1 VADGFLFA
9 CEYSNF
15 SCLQFTMHL
24 VDGVLAA
31 AYGHSP
37 SRDMGFKKGIS
48 VANPLDA
55 AVIMPEMLPLANLTT
70 EQIDRIVG
78 GVAGG
83 AANVADV
90 FCLTPV
96 QEGMLFHHLMD
107 ADDSSDVYVLP
118 VVLRFDSRAR
128 LEGFLGA
135 LQQVV
140 DRNDILRTSLAWEG
154 LPEPV
159 QVVWRQARLPVQEIT
174 LDARP
179 MANPAIVSG
188 AHPAPPRGDDPPY
201 PPEED
206 GDHDA
211 VRQLLTAAGS
221 RMDLGSAPLLRVYVA
236 AEPGSQRWLA
246 LLQVHH
252 LILDNT
258 ALELMLGE
266 VAAFA
271 HGIGNLLE
279 EPVPFRDFVVRA
291 RPRSPRQ
298 EHERFF
304 AGLLSDVTSP
314 TAPYGLLDVHEDG
327 IAAGQARLPVDA
339 ELAARVRER
348 ARAAHVSPAT
358 LFHLVWARVLAA
370 VSGRDDVVFG
380 TVLFGRM
387 TAGPGADRALGPFI
401 NTLPVRIDVA
411 AAGTADAIRHMQA
424 QLIGLLAHEHAP
436 LALAQQASGV
446 AAPAPLFTSIL
457 NYRHRQD
464 TGQGLG
470 AGLEGIEVVSVRERT
485 NYPVALSVD
494 DTGTGFVFHVQAVAP
509 ASADQVCALVHTA
522 TEQLVTALETAP
534 AAPMRAMQVLD
545 EAARGQILAGWND
558 TARPVPE
565 VTLPA
570 LFEARA
576 AQCPDAVAVVFA
588 GTSLSYAELNRRA
601 NQLARLLV
609 SRGAV
614 PESLVAVVMERSA
627 DLLVALLAVLKA
639 GAAYLPVDL
648 KYPAERVRYML
659 ADASPAVVVASAAG
673 LAAAHGTTAHGA
685 AEHGTTEHGTTGG
698 LAPVVLDDPAVI
710 GELSAQPGTDLTDA
724 DRRAPLRPQH
734 PAYVIYTSGSTGRP
748 KGVVIPHR
756 NVANL
761 MQWAVTAFGARG
773 LSRVLASTS
782 SSFDVSVFE
791 MFSPLI
797 AGGCIEVV
805 DDLLALERQPFRGT
819 LVSGVP
825 SVMAGLIS
833 GGTPP
838 PELDE
843 DCGTVVLAGEGLS
856 GQHMALLRSWL
867 PGRRIANIY
876 GPTEAT
882 VYATA
887 WYSSGAGQA
896 APPIGRPLDNTRA
909 FVLDKWL
916 QPVPAGV
923 EGELYIAG
931 SGLARGYLNRRSL
944 TAERF
949 VACPFG
955 AAGERMY
962 RTGDLARWT
971 QDGMV
976 EYAGRADGQ
985 VKVRGFRVEPG
996 EIETVLAAHPL
1007 VAQAV
1012 VAAREDTPGDVRLV
1026 AYVVPAPAPAPALG
1040 DGDGDGDGGRAGDS
1054 ADSGRLAAQVRAF
1067 AAERLPAYMVPSA
1080 VVVLPGGLPKTASGK
1095 ADRAALPAPDY
1106 AAGASGRAP
1115 VTVREEIICGVF
1127 AEVLGLDQ
1135 VGADDS
1141 FFDLGGHSLLAV
1153 SLMERLRQRGVQ
1165 VPLRA
1170 LFESPTAAGLA
1181 ARLDQPF
1188 TGDAL
1193 GGLLLPIRPYGSRPP
1208 LFCVHPGIGLS
1219 WCYTPLSRYT
1229 PADQPL
1235 YGLQARGLDGSSKP
1249 APSVR
1254 DMAAEY
1260 IEQIRSVQGSGPY
1273 HLLGWSF
1280 GAIAAHEIA
1289 VQLQAAG
1296 EQVAAL
1302 VIMDG
1307 YPIDKETDQAEA
1319 PEPDEIPEWMLTQR
1333 KGLYEAISDEEGAI
1347 IVRLYHHLVEIA
1359 RAHEFRN
1366 FDGDLLLIAAEGE
1379 NTESMPT
1386 GARWQ
1391 PYVSGEIS
1399 ETSLPCAHLDMA
1411 QPDMLARVWD
1421 ELSKWVQPAD

>member
-1 VADGFLFA
+1 
-9 CEYSNF
+9 
-15 SCLQFTMHL
+15 
-24 VDGVLAA
+24 
-31 AYGHSP
+31 
-37 SRDMGFKKGIS
+37 
-48 VANPLDA
+48 VANPLDGPDA
-55 AVIMPEMLPLANLTT
+55 SHVDSAGGSAASSIPAKTAVITQEMLPLANLTT
-70 EQIDRIVG
+70 EQIERIVD

-83 AANVADV
+83 AANIADV

-107 ADDSSDVYVLP
+107 AEDSSDVYVLP
-118 VVLRFDSRAR
+118 VVLRFAARAR
-128 LEGFLGA
+128 LDGFLAA

-154 LPEPV
+154 VPEPV
-159 QVVWRQARLPVQEIT
+159 QVVRRRARLPVQEVT
-174 LDARP
+174 LD
-179 MANPAIVSG
+179 
-188 AHPAPPRGDDPPY
+188 DDPSRPRA
-201 PPEED
+201 D

-211 VRQLLTAAGS
+211 AQQLLAAAGS
-221 RMDLGSAPLLRVYVA
+221 RMDLATAPLLRVYVA

-271 HGIGNLLE
+271 HGVGHLLE
-279 EPVPFRDFVVRA
+279 KPVPFRDFVVRA
-291 RPRSPRQ
+291 RRESPRE
-298 EHERFF
+298 EHEQFF

-327 IAAGQARLPVDA
+327 IAAGQARLPVDD
-339 ELAARVRER
+339 ELAARVRAQ
-348 ARAAHVSPAT
+348 ARAALVSPAV

-411 AAGTADAIRHMQA
+411 AAGTAAAIRQLQA

-457 NYRHRQD
+457 NYRHRRD
-464 TGQGLG
+464 TGHGLG
-470 AGLEGIEVVSVRERT
+470 AGLEGIEVAAVRERT
-485 NYPVALSVD
+485 NYPLALSVD
-494 DTGTGFVFHVQAVAP
+494 DTGTGFFFNVQAVAP
-509 ASADQVCALVHTA
+509 ASAEAVCALVHTV

-534 AAPMRAMQVLD
+534 GAPLRSLPVLD
-545 EAARGQILAGWND
+545 EAARGQILTGWND
-558 TARPVPE
+558 TARAVPE
-565 VTLPA
+565 ATLPA

-576 AQCPDAVAVVFA
+576 QQCPDSVAVVFA
-588 GTSLSYAELNRRA
+588 DTHLSYAELNRRA

-609 SRGAV
+609 ARGAG

-627 DLLVALLAVLKA
+627 DLMVVLLAVLKA

-659 ADASPAVVVASAAG
+659 ADACPAVVVASAGG
-673 LAAAHGTTAHGA
+673 LAAAQGA
-685 AEHGTTEHGTTGG
+685 VDGM
-698 LAPVVLDDPAVI
+698 APVVLDDPAVI
-710 GELSAQPGTDLTDA
+710 GELSAQPGTDLADA

-748 KGVVIPHR
+748 KGVVIPHG

-761 MQWAVTAFGARG
+761 MQWAATAFGPHG

-782 SSFDVSVFE
+782 FSFDVSVFE
-791 MFSPLI
+791 MFAPLV
-797 AGGCIEVV
+797 AGGRIEVV
-805 DDLLALERQPFRGT
+805 DDLLALERRPFSGT

-825 SVMAGLIS
+825 SVLASLIS

-838 PELDE
+838 PELDA

-887 WYSSGAGQA
+887 WYSAADEEA

-909 FVLDKWL
+909 YVLDRWL
-916 QPVPAGV
+916 QPAPAGV

-931 SGLARGYLNRRSL
+931 SGLARGYLNRRGL

-955 AAGERMY
+955 DPGERMY

-971 QDGMV
+971 EDGML
-976 EYAGRADGQ
+976 EYAGRADKQ
-985 VKVRGFRVEPG
+985 VKIRGFRVEPG

-1007 VAQAV
+1007 VGQAV

-1026 AYVVPAPAPAPALG
+1026 AYVVPAPAGPDGAGEG
-1040 DGDGDGDGGRAGDS
+1040 DGADWDG
-1054 ADSGRLAAQVRAF
+1054 LAAAVRAL
-1067 AAERLPAYMVPSA
+1067 AAERLPGYMVPAA
-1080 VVVLPGGLPKTASGK
+1080 VVVLPGGLPMTASGK

-1106 AAGASGRAP
+1106 AAGAAGRPPA
-1115 VTVREEIICGVF
+1115 TVREEIICAVF
-1127 AEVLGLDQ
+1127 ADVLGLDQ

-1141 FFDLGGHSLLAV
+1141 FFDLGGHSLLAI

-1188 TGDAL
+1188 MDDAL
-1193 GGLLLPIRPYGSRPP
+1193 GGVLLPIRPGGANPP
-1208 LFCVHPGIGLS
+1208 LFCIHPAAGLS
-1219 WCYTPLSRYT
+1219 WCYTPLSRYVPT
-1229 PADQPL
+1229 DQPL
-1235 YGLQARGLDGSSKP
+1235 YGLQARGLDGASQPSC
-1249 APSVR
+1249 SVR
-1254 DMAAEY
+1254 DMASEY
-1260 IEQIRSVQGSGPY
+1260 VKQIRSVQESGPY

-1280 GAIAAHEIA
+1280 GGIVAQEVA
-1289 VQLQAAG
+1289 VQLQVDG

-1307 YPIDKETDQAEA
+1307 YPPQPGTGLAPASPAE
-1319 PEPDEIPEWMLTQR
+1319 PEEAGEGTLPAGIMEWVRRERGGFLEVVSER
-1333 KGLYEAISDEEGAI
+1333 ELAILGRI
-1347 IVRLYHHLVEIA
+1347 LQNNVEIMC
-1359 RAHEFRN
+1359 AHEFRP
-1366 FDGDLLLIAAEGE
+1366 FDGDALVIVATDDNPADAAAV
-1379 NTESMPT
+1379 
-1386 GARWQ
+1386 ARWA

-1399 ETSLPCAHLDMA
+1399 ATGLPCGHFEMMR
-1411 QPDMLARVWD
+1411 PDMLAQAWSQISAWQVSQD
-1421 ELSKWVQPAD
+1421 SGKG

>member
-1 VADGFLFA
+1 VGF
-9 CEYSNF
+9 
-15 SCLQFTMHL
+15 Q
-24 VDGVLAA
+24 
-31 AYGHSP
+31 
-37 SRDMGFKKGIS
+37 KGIS
-48 VANPLDA
+48 VTNLLDGPDASYVDAEGGAGA
-55 AVIMPEMLPLANLTT
+55 AVITPEMLPLANLTT
-70 EQIDRIVG
+70 EQIGRIVD

-107 ADDSSDVYVLP
+107 AEDSSDVYVLP

-128 LEGFLGA
+128 LDTFLGA

-159 QVVWRQARLPVQEIT
+159 QVVRRQAQLPVQEII
-174 LDARP
+174 LE
-179 MANPAIVSG
+179 G
-188 AHPAPPRGDDPPY
+188 GDP
-201 PPEED
+201 
-206 GDHDA
+206 GA

-271 HGIGNLLE
+271 RGDGDLLE
-279 EPVPFRDFVVRA
+279 QPVPFRDFVVRA
-291 RPRSPRQ
+291 RLASSRQ

-304 AGLLSDVTSP
+304 AGLLSDVTTP

-327 IAAGQARLPVDA
+327 TAAGQARLPVDD
-339 ELAARVRER
+339 ELAARVREQ

-387 TAGPGADRALGPFI
+387 TAGPGADHALGPFI
-401 NTLPVRIDVA
+401 NTLPVRVDVA
-411 AAGTADAIRHMQA
+411 AAGTAAAIRHMQA

-457 NYRHRQD
+457 NYRHRPD
-464 TGQGLG
+464 TGLGLG
-470 AGLEGIEVVSVRERT
+470 PGLEGIEVVSVRERT
-485 NYPVALSVD
+485 NYPLALSVD

-509 ASADQVCALVHTA
+509 ASPERVCALVHTA
-522 TEQLVTALETAP
+522 TEQLVIALETASD
-534 AAPMRAMQVLD
+534 APMRAMQVLN

-558 TARPVPE
+558 TTRAVPAA
-565 VTLPA
+565 TLPM

-576 AQCPDAVAVVFA
+576 DQCPDAVAVVFEDS
-588 GTSLSYAELNRRA
+588 GLSYAELNRRA

-609 SRGAV
+609 SRGAG

-627 DLLVALLAVLKA
+627 DLVIALLAVLKA

-648 KYPAERVRYML
+648 NYPAERVSYML
-659 ADASPAVVVASAAG
+659 TDASPAVVVTSARTRVAVDG
-673 LAAAHGTTAHGA
+673 LAS
-685 AEHGTTEHGTTGG
+685 
-698 LAPVVLDDPAVI
+698 VRLDDPAI
-710 GELSAQPGTDLTDA
+710 IQELSALPATDLADA
-724 DRRAPLRPQH
+724 DRLAPLRPQN

-748 KGVVIPHR
+748 KGVVIPHG
-756 NVANL
+756 NVTNL
-761 MQWAVTAFGARG
+761 VQWALTTFGSHG

-782 SSFDVSVFE
+782 FSFDVSVFE
-791 MFSPLI
+791 MFPPLA

-805 DDLLALERQPFRGT
+805 NDLLALARQPFSGT

-825 SVMAGLIS
+825 SVMASLIS
-833 GGTPP
+833 GGAVPP
-838 PELDE
+838 ALDE
-843 DCGTVVLAGEGLS
+843 TTGTVVLAGEGLT
-856 GQHMALLRSWL
+856 GQHMAQLRSWV

-887 WYSSGAGQA
+887 WFSSADDEE

-909 FVLDKWL
+909 YVLDRWL
-916 QPVPAGV
+916 CPVPVGV

-931 SGLARGYLNRRSL
+931 TGLARGYLNRPGL

-971 QDGMV
+971 VKGEGEAGGGML

-985 VKVRGFRVEPG
+985 VKIRGFRVEPG

-1007 VAQAV
+1007 VGQAL
-1012 VAAREDTPGDVRLV
+1012 VAPRADIPGDVRLV
-1026 AYVVPAPAPAPALG
+1026 AYVVPAAADGDVGG
-1040 DGDGDGDGGRAGDS
+1040 DGAGSDGLAGV
-1054 ADSGRLAAQVRAF
+1054 VRAF
-1067 AAERLPAYMVPSA
+1067 AAQRLPGYMVPAA
-1080 VVVLPGGLPKTASGK
+1080 VVVLTDGLPMTASGK

-1106 AAGASGRAP
+1106 AAGVSSRAP
-1115 VTVREEIICGVF
+1115 ATVREEIMCGVF

-1153 SLMERLRQRGVQ
+1153 ALMERLRQRGVP

-1188 TGDAL
+1188 MDDAL
-1193 GGLLLPIRPYGSRPP
+1193 GSVLLPIRPGGSNPP
-1208 LFCVHPGIGLS
+1208 FFCIHPAAGLS
-1219 WCYTPLSRYT
+1219 WCYTPLSRYV

-1235 YGLQARGLDGSSKP
+1235 YGLQARGLDGASQPSC
-1249 APSVR
+1249 SVR
-1254 DMAAEY
+1254 DMASDY
-1260 IEQIRSVQGSGPY
+1260 VKQIRAVQESGPY

-1280 GAIAAHEIA
+1280 GGIVAHEIA
-1289 VQLQAAG
+1289 VQLQADG
-1296 EQVAAL
+1296 EHVAAL
-1302 VIMDG
+1302 IIMDG
-1307 YPIDKETDQAEA
+1307 YPPRPVTEPAPACPAGPETSGEGS
-1319 PEPDEIPEWMLTQR
+1319 IPAGIMDWIRQERSGFLEVISER
-1333 KGLYEAISDEEGAI
+1333 ELAILGRI
-1347 IVRLYHHLVEIA
+1347 LQNNVEIMC
-1359 RAHEFRN
+1359 AHELGR
-1366 FDGDLLLIAAEGE
+1366 FDGDLLLIAASEDNPGD
-1379 NTESMPT
+1379 TSAI
-1386 GARWQ
+1386 ARWE

-1399 ETSLPCAHLDMA
+1399 GSGLPCGHFEMVR
-1411 QPDMLARVWD
+1411 PDMLDQAWSQISAWLVSR
-1421 ELSKWVQPAD
+1421 EQAQML

>member
-1 VADGFLFA
+1 
-9 CEYSNF
+9 
-15 SCLQFTMHL
+15 
-24 VDGVLAA
+24 
-31 AYGHSP
+31 
-37 SRDMGFKKGIS
+37 MGFQKGIS
-48 VANPLDA
+48 VANLLDGPDA
-55 AVIMPEMLPLANLTT
+55 SYVDSASGAV
-70 EQIDRIVG
+70 V
-78 GVAGG
+78 
-83 AANVADV
+83 ANVADV
-90 FCLTPV
+90 LCLTPV

-107 ADDSSDVYVLP
+107 AEDSSDVYVLP
-118 VVLRFDSRAR
+118 VVLRFDSRRR
-128 LEGFLGA
+128 LDGFLDA

-154 LPEPV
+154 LPEPA

-174 LDARP
+174 LA
-179 MANPAIVSG
+179 G
-188 AHPAPPRGDDPPY
+188 A
-201 PPEED
+201 
-206 GDHDA
+206 DHDP

-271 HGIGNLLE
+271 RGDANLLE

-291 RPRSPRQ
+291 RLESPRQ

-304 AGLLSDVTSP
+304 AGLLRDVTSP

-327 IAAGQARLPVDA
+327 IAAGQARLPLKD
-339 ELAARVRER
+339 ELAARVREQ

-370 VSGRDDVVFG
+370 VTGRDDVVFG

-401 NTLPVRIDVA
+401 NTLPVRVDVA
-411 AAGTADAIRHMQA
+411 AAGTAAAVRSMQA

-457 NYRHRQD
+457 NYRHRPG
-464 TGQGLG
+464 TGLGLG

-485 NYPVALSVD
+485 NYPLALSVD
-494 DTGTGFVFHVQAVAP
+494 DTGTGFVFNVQAVAP
-509 ASADQVCALVHTA
+509 ASPEQVCALVHTA

-534 AAPMRAMQVLD
+534 DTPMRAMQVLN
-545 EAARGQILAGWND
+545 EAERGQILAGWND
-558 TARPVPE
+558 TTRAVPPA
-565 VTLPA
+565 TLPM

-576 AQCPDAVAVVFA
+576 AQCPDAVAVVFED
-588 GTSLSYAELNRRA
+588 TCLSYAELNRRA

-609 SRGAV
+609 SRGAS

-627 DLLVALLAVLKA
+627 DLVIALLAVLKA

-648 KYPAERVRYML
+648 HYPAERVSYML
-659 ADASPAVVVASAAG
+659 ADASPAVVVTSAGG
-673 LAAAHGTTAHGA
+673 LAAAHGALDGP
-685 AEHGTTEHGTTGG
+685 
-698 LAPVVLDDPAVI
+698 APVVLDDTAI
-710 GELSAQPGTDLTDA
+710 IQELSGLPGTDLADA
-724 DRRAPLRPQH
+724 DRRAPLRPQN

-748 KGVVIPHR
+748 KGVVVPHG
-756 NVANL
+756 NVTNL
-761 MQWAVTAFGARG
+761 AQWALTTFGSHG

-782 SSFDVSVFE
+782 FSFDVSVFE
-791 MFSPLI
+791 MFAPLA

-805 DDLLALERQPFRGT
+805 DDLLALARRPFSGT

-825 SVMAGLIS
+825 SVMASLIS
-833 GGTPP
+833 GGSPP
-838 PELDE
+838 PVLDE
-843 DCGTVVLAGEGLS
+843 ADGTVVLAGEGLS
-856 GQHMALLRSWL
+856 GQHMALLRSWV

-887 WYSSGAGQA
+887 WFSSAADAA

-916 QPVPAGV
+916 CPVPVGV

-931 SGLARGYLNRRSL
+931 AGLARGYLNRRGL

-955 AAGERMY
+955 SAGERMY

-971 QDGMV
+971 PDGML

-985 VKVRGFRVEPG
+985 VKIRGFRVEPG

-1007 VAQAV
+1007 VGQAV
-1012 VAAREDTPGDVRLV
+1012 VAAREDVPGDMRLV
-1026 AYVVPAPAPAPALG
+1026 AYVVPAQAHG
-1040 DGDGDGDGGRAGDS
+1040 DDAGARADNGGNSDE
-1054 ADSGRLAAQVRAF
+1054 LAAAVRAF
-1067 AAERLPAYMVPSA
+1067 AAARLPGYMVPAAA
-1080 VVVLPGGLPKTASGK
+1080 VVLTDGLPMTASGK

-1115 VTVREEIICGVF
+1115 ATVREEIVCGVF
-1127 AEVLGLDQ
+1127 AEVLGLDR

-1141 FFDLGGHSLLAV
+1141 FFDLGGHSLLAI
-1153 SLMERLRQRGVQ
+1153 SLMERLRQRGLP

-1188 TGDAL
+1188 MEDAL
-1193 GGLLLPIRPYGSRPP
+1193 GSILLPIRPGGSNPP
-1208 LFCVHPGIGLS
+1208 FFCIHPAAGLS
-1219 WCYTPLSRYT
+1219 WCYTPLSRYV

-1235 YGLQARGLDGSSKP
+1235 YGLQARGLDGASQPSC
-1249 APSVR
+1249 SVR
-1254 DMAAEY
+1254 DMASEY
-1260 IEQIRSVQGSGPY
+1260 VKQIRAVQESGPY

-1280 GAIAAHEIA
+1280 GGIVAHEIA
-1289 VQLQAAG
+1289 VQLQADG

-1302 VIMDG
+1302 IIMDG
-1307 YPIDKETDQAEA
+1307 YPPQQEIKSTPTCHAE
-1319 PEPDEIPEWMLTQR
+1319 PEPAGEDSIPAGILDWIRRERSGFLEVVS
-1333 KGLYEAISDEEGAI
+1333 KKELAILGRI
-1347 IVRLYHHLVEIA
+1347 LQNNVEIMCT
-1359 RAHEFRN
+1359 HEFRR
-1366 FDGDLLLIAAEGE
+1366 FDGDLLLIAATDDNPGGA
-1379 NTESMPT
+1379 PAH
-1386 GARWQ
+1386 ARWD
-1391 PYVSGEIS
+1391 PYVSGQIS
-1399 ETSLPCAHLDMA
+1399 ESGLPCGHFEMMS
-1411 QPDMLARVWD
+1411 PDMLAQAWGQISTWLERD
-1421 ELSKWVQPAD
+1421 

>member
-1 VADGFLFA
+1 MTNLLDGPNASYVGL
-9 CEYSNF
+9 S
-15 SCLQFTMHL
+15 
-24 VDGVLAA
+24 
-31 AYGHSP
+31 
-37 SRDMGFKKGIS
+37 
-48 VANPLDA
+48 DA
-55 AVIMPEMLPLANLTT
+55 TAVITPGMLPLANLTT
-70 EQIDRIVG
+70 EQIGRIAG
-78 GVAGG
+78 GVPGG
-83 AANVADV
+83 AANIADV

-107 ADDSSDVYVLP
+107 AEDSNDAYVLP

-135 LQQVV
+135 LRRVV

-159 QVVWRQARLPVQEIT
+159 QVAWRQARLPVQEIT
-174 LDARP
+174 LAGGDQDA
-179 MANPAIVSG
+179 AQ
-188 AHPAPPRGDDPPY
+188 
-201 PPEED
+201 
-206 GDHDA
+206 
-211 VRQLLTAAGS
+211 QLLTAAGS
-221 RMDLGSAPLLRVYVA
+221 RMDLGTAPLLRVYVA

-271 HGIGNLLE
+271 RGQGDLLAD
-279 EPVPFRDFVVRA
+279 PVPFRDFVVRA
-291 RPRSPRQ
+291 RQESPRQ

-314 TAPYGLLDVHEDG
+314 TAPYGLLNVHEDG
-327 IAAGQARLPVDA
+327 IAARQARLRVDD
-339 ELAARVRER
+339 ELAARLREQ
-348 ARAAHVSPAT
+348 ARLAHVSPAT

-370 VSGRDDVVFG
+370 VAGRDDVVFG

-411 AAGTADAIRHMQA
+411 AAGTAAAIRHMQA
-424 QLIGLLAHEHAP
+424 QLIGLLAHERAP

-457 NYRHRQD
+457 NYRHRPD
-464 TGQGLG
+464 TGLGLSAGREGAGLEG

-485 NYPVALSVD
+485 NYPLALSVD
-494 DTGTGFVFHVQAVAP
+494 DTGTGFVFNVQAVAP
-509 ASADQVCALVHTA
+509 ASPEQVCALVHTT
-522 TEQLVTALETAP
+522 TERLVTALETAP
-534 AAPMRAMQVLD
+534 EAPMRSIQVLG
-545 EAARGQILAGWND
+545 EAEQGQILAEWND
-558 TARPVPE
+558 TRRAVPPA
-565 VTLPA
+565 TLPM

-576 AQCPDAVAVVFA
+576 AQCPDAVAVVFED
-588 GTSLSYAELNRRA
+588 TSLSYAELHRRA

-609 SRGAV
+609 SRGAG
-614 PESLVAVVMERSA
+614 PESMVAVVMERSA
-627 DLLVALLAVLKA
+627 ELVIALLAVLKA
-639 GAAYLPVDL
+639 GAAYVPVDL
-648 KYPAERVRYML
+648 SYPAERVKYML
-659 ADASPAVVVASAAG
+659 VDASPTVVVTSTGG
-673 LAAAHGTTAHGA
+673 LAAAQGA
-685 AEHGTTEHGTTGG
+685 VDG
-698 LAPVVLDDPAVI
+698 LAPVVLDDRATVQ
-710 GELSAQPGTDLTDA
+710 ELRARPGTDLSDV

-748 KGVVIPHR
+748 KGVVIPHG
-756 NVANL
+756 NVVNL
-761 MQWAVTAFGARG
+761 VQWAVTTFGSHG

-791 MFSPLI
+791 MFPPLA

-805 DDLLALERQPFRGT
+805 DDLLALARRPFSGT

-825 SVMAGLIS
+825 SVLASLVS
-833 GGTPP
+833 GGSAPP
-838 PELDE
+838 VLDE
-843 DCGTVVLAGEGLS
+843 VSGTVVLAGEGLS
-856 GQHMALLRSWL
+856 GQHMAQLRSWI

-882 VYATA
+882 VYVTA
-887 WYSSGAGQA
+887 WFSSAADEA

-916 QPVPAGV
+916 CPVPVGV
-923 EGELYIAG
+923 EGELYITGA
-931 SGLARGYLNRRSL
+931 GLARGYFNRPGL

-971 QDGMV
+971 PDGML
-976 EYAGRADGQ
+976 EYAGRADAQ
-985 VKVRGFRVEPG
+985 VKIRGFRVEPG

-1007 VAQAV
+1007 VGQAV
-1012 VAAREDTPGDVRLV
+1012 VAAREDAPGDVRLV
-1026 AYVVPAPAPAPALG
+1026 AYVIPAAAGG
-1040 DGDGDGDGGRAGDS
+1040 DSAGDS
-1054 ADSGRLAAQVRAF
+1054 ASNSASAEGLAAEVRAY
-1067 AAERLPAYMVPSA
+1067 AARRLPGYMVPAA
-1080 VVVLPGGLPKTASGK
+1080 VVVLTGGLPMTASGK

-1106 AAGASGRAP
+1106 AAGTSGRAP
-1115 VTVREEIICGVF
+1115 ATVREEIMCGVF
-1127 AEVLGLDQ
+1127 AEVLGLDR

-1153 SLMERLRQRGVQ
+1153 SLMERLRQRGVP

-1188 TGDAL
+1188 MEDAL
-1193 GGLLLPIRPYGSRPP
+1193 GNVLLPIRPGGSNPP
-1208 LFCVHPGIGLS
+1208 LFCVHPAAGLS
-1219 WCYTPLSRYT
+1219 WCYTPLSRYV

-1235 YGLQARGLDGSSKP
+1235 YGLQARGLDGASQP
-1249 APSVR
+1249 ACSVR
-1254 DMAAEY
+1254 EMASEY
-1260 IEQIRSVQGSGPY
+1260 VKQIRAVQESGPY

-1280 GAIAAHEIA
+1280 GGIVAQEIA
-1289 VQLQAAG
+1289 VQLQADG
-1296 EQVAAL
+1296 EQIAGL
-1302 VIMDG
+1302 IIMDG
-1307 YPIDKETDQAEA
+1307 YPPRQETESALAGHTEPESAGVASIPAGIMDWVRRERSGFLEVISQKE
-1319 PEPDEIPEWMLTQR
+1319 L
-1333 KGLYEAISDEEGAI
+1333 AILGRI
-1347 IVRLYHHLVEIA
+1347 LQNNVEIMC
-1359 RAHEFRN
+1359 AHEFRR
-1366 FDGDLLLIAAEGE
+1366 FDGDLLLIAA
-1379 NTESMPT
+1379 TEDSP
-1386 GARWQ
+1386 GDASAVARWK

-1399 ETSLPCAHLDMA
+1399 VSGLPCGHFEMVRPDLLA
-1411 QPDMLARVWD
+1411 QAWGQMSAWLERN
-1421 ELSKWVQPAD
+1421 

>member
-1 VADGFLFA
+1 
-9 CEYSNF
+9 
-15 SCLQFTMHL
+15 
-24 VDGVLAA
+24 
-31 AYGHSP
+31 
-37 SRDMGFKKGIS
+37 MGFQKGIS
-48 VANPLDA
+48 VTNLLDGPDASYVDVEGGAGAANSIPAGA
-55 AVIMPEMLPLANLTT
+55 AVITPGMLPLANLTA
-70 EQIDRIVG
+70 EQIGRIVG

-107 ADDSSDVYVLP
+107 AEDSSDVYVLP

-140 DRNDILRTSLAWEG
+140 NRNDILRTSLAWEG

-159 QVVWRQARLPVQEIT
+159 QVVRRQAQLPVQEII
-174 LDARP
+174 LE
-179 MANPAIVSG
+179 G
-188 AHPAPPRGDDPPY
+188 
-201 PPEED
+201 

-271 HGIGNLLE
+271 RGYGDLLE
-279 EPVPFRDFVVRA
+279 QPVPFRDFVVRA
-291 RPRSPRQ
+291 RLSSPRQ

-304 AGLLSDVTSP
+304 VGLLSDVTSP
-314 TAPYGLLDVHEDG
+314 TAPYGLLHVHEDG
-327 IAAGQARLPVDA
+327 MAAGQARLPVDD
-339 ELAARVRER
+339 ELAARVREQ

-401 NTLPVRIDVA
+401 NTLPVRVDVA
-411 AAGTADAIRHMQA
+411 AAGTAAAIRHMQA

-457 NYRHRQD
+457 NYRHRPD
-464 TGQGLG
+464 TGLGLG

-485 NYPVALSVD
+485 NYPLALSVD

-509 ASADQVCALVHTA
+509 ASPEQVCTLVHTA
-522 TEQLVTALETAP
+522 TEQLVIALETAP
-534 AAPMRAMQVLD
+534 DAPMRAMQVLN

-558 TARPVPE
+558 TARAVPAA
-565 VTLPA
+565 TLPM

-576 AQCPDAVAVVFA
+576 DECPDAVAVVFEDT
-588 GTSLSYAELNRRA
+588 GLSYAELNRRA

-609 SRGAV
+609 SRGAG

-627 DLLVALLAVLKA
+627 DLVIALLAALKA

-648 KYPAERVRYML
+648 NYPAERVSYML
-659 ADASPAVVVASAAG
+659 ADASPAVVVTSTGG
-673 LAAAHGTTAHGA
+673 LAAAQGA
-685 AEHGTTEHGTTGG
+685 VDG
-698 LAPVVLDDPAVI
+698 LASLVLDDPAI
-710 GELSAQPGTDLTDA
+710 IQELSALPDTDLADA
-724 DRRAPLRPQH
+724 DRLAPLRPQN

-748 KGVVIPHR
+748 KGVVIPHG
-756 NVANL
+756 NVTNL
-761 MQWAVTAFGARG
+761 VQWALTTFGSHG

-782 SSFDVSVFE
+782 FSFDVSVFE
-791 MFSPLI
+791 MFAPLA

-805 DDLLALERQPFRGT
+805 NDLLALARRPFSGT
-819 LVSGVP
+819 LISGVP
-825 SVMAGLIS
+825 SVMASLIS
-833 GGTPP
+833 GGSVPP
-838 PELDE
+838 VLDE
-843 DCGTVVLAGEGLS
+843 ATGTVVLAGEGLT
-856 GQHMALLRSWL
+856 GQHMAQLRSWV

-887 WYSSGAGQA
+887 WFSSAADEA

-909 FVLDKWL
+909 YVLDKRL
-916 QPVPAGV
+916 CPVPAGV

-931 SGLARGYLNRRSL
+931 AGLARGYLNRRGL

-955 AAGERMY
+955 AVGERMY

-971 QDGMV
+971 PDGML

-985 VKVRGFRVEPG
+985 VKIRGFRVEPG

-1007 VAQAV
+1007 VGQAV
-1012 VAAREDTPGDVRLV
+1012 VAAREDVPGDVRLV
-1026 AYVVPAPAPAPALG
+1026 AYVVPAAA
-1040 DGDGDGDGGRAGDS
+1040 DGDS
-1054 ADSGRLAAQVRAF
+1054 ADDSASSDGLAAVVRAF
-1067 AAERLPAYMVPSA
+1067 AAERLPGYMVPAA
-1080 VVVLPGGLPKTASGK
+1080 VVVLTDGLPMTASGK

-1106 AAGASGRAP
+1106 AAGASSRAP
-1115 VTVREEIICGVF
+1115 ATVREEIMCGVF
-1127 AEVLGLDQ
+1127 AEILGLDQ
-1135 VGADDS
+1135 IGADDS

-1153 SLMERLRQRGVQ
+1153 SLMERLRQRGVP

-1188 TGDAL
+1188 MEDAL
-1193 GGLLLPIRPYGSRPP
+1193 GSILLPIRPGGSNPP
-1208 LFCVHPGIGLS
+1208 FFCIHPAAGLS
-1219 WCYTPLSRYT
+1219 WCYTPLSRYV

-1235 YGLQARGLDGSSKP
+1235 YGLQACGLDGASQPSC
-1249 APSVR
+1249 SVR
-1254 DMAAEY
+1254 DMASEY
-1260 IEQIRSVQGSGPY
+1260 VKQIRAVQESGPY

-1280 GAIAAHEIA
+1280 GGIVAHEIA
-1289 VQLQAAG
+1289 VQLQADG

-1302 VIMDG
+1302 IIMDG
-1307 YPIDKETDQAEA
+1307 YPPQQVTEPAPPCHAEPETAGEDS
-1319 PEPDEIPEWMLTQR
+1319 IPAGIMDWIRRERSGFLEVISER
-1333 KGLYEAISDEEGAI
+1333 ELAILGRI
-1347 IVRLYHHLVEIA
+1347 LQNNVEIMC
-1359 RAHEFRN
+1359 AHEFRR
-1366 FDGDLLLIAAEGE
+1366 FDGDLLLIAASEDNPRG
-1379 NTESMPT
+1379 TSAI
-1386 GARWQ
+1386 ARWE

-1399 ETSLPCAHLDMA
+1399 GSGLPCGHFEMVR
-1411 QPDMLARVWD
+1411 PDMLDQAWSQISAWLVSRGQNASSVG
-1421 ELSKWVQPAD
+1421 